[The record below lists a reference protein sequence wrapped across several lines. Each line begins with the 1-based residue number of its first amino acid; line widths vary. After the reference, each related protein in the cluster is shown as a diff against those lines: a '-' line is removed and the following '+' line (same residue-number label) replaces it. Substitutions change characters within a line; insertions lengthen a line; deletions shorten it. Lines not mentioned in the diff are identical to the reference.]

1 MAHLNVLRVALLPV
15 LATSLIAACSGKSG
29 GGTAGTSG
37 TAGASGT
44 AGGAGGTGGVA
55 CPTTTFGG
63 AGAGAPTMLV
73 SAPGAVDLQLVLAG
87 GNVYWTEKAKG
98 TVNSIAVAGGATTS
112 VATAQMSP
120 GPLSVDGTTVYWAN
134 GDGVV
139 MKKAGGGAAAV
150 FLAATTSPTTDDEDA
165 NTVNAL
171 LADAGSLYVG
181 RFVESLKVPAAGGA
195 PVVLSHSPASDKGR
209 PGAFV
214 LDPTHLYQTEL
225 VHQAITRET
234 LDGMQKGLIEDHVTR
249 VALAPDRIAV
259 SQGALVNDAIALSGS
274 NVIWA
279 DGNNIK
285 TKKVTAAENDSF
297 TVIGNSAGY
306 NAISGF
312 VLSGATVYLAETTDN
327 NIQKMKLLV
336 DLSADCTN
344 QGTVIAT
351 GQSNAGQFA
360 ADATSV
366 YWRTCG
372 ATDCQIMKLAK

>member
-1 MAHLNVLRVALLPV
+1 MAHLNVLRDVLRAALLPV
-15 LATSLIAACSGKSG
+15 LATGLIAACSGKSG
-29 GGTAGTSG
+29 GGTAG
-37 TAGASGT
+37 AGGT
-44 AGGAGGTGGVA
+44 AGGAGGTGGLA
-55 CPTTTFGG
+55 CPTTTFAA

-73 SAPGAVDLQLVLAG
+73 SAPGAVDVQLVVAG

-98 TVNSIAVAGGATTS
+98 TVNSIPVAGGATTAL
-112 VATAQMSP
+112 ATAQMLP

-139 MKKAGGGAAAV
+139 MKKAGAGAGAAAI
-150 FLAATTSPTTDDEDA
+150 FLPATTNPTADDADA

-171 LADAGSLYVG
+171 LASAGSLYVG
-181 RFVESLKVPAAGGA
+181 RFVESLKVPMAGGA

-214 LDPTHLYQTEL
+214 LDAAHLYQTEL

-234 LDGMQKGLIEDHVTR
+234 LDGMQNGLIEDHVTH

-259 SQGALVNDAIALSGS
+259 SQGALVTDAIALSGS
-274 NVIWA
+274 NVVWA

-312 VLSGATVYLAETTDN
+312 VLSGTTLYLAETTDD

-336 DLSADCTN
+336 DLDAACTN

-351 GQSNAGQFA
+351 GQSNAGQLA
-360 ADATSV
+360 ADATNV